1 MGETEMIA
9 RGEIIVIIML
19 TTLMCCIVP
28 SMFSEEADAATQ
40 TTYVLDFDA
49 NGGHGGPGQLVYGPT
64 SEERYTFTIPQTVP
78 AWSGRDFL
86 GWSFAAN
93 GAGTLLQPGESLAVD
108 SSGDTIT
115 TTTLFASWTDGG
127 YIYTLEFDAN
137 GGSGAPGQ
145 MTYGPTQQTYHIWTI
160 PQTVPTWSGHQFMGW
175 AVSPNA
181 SDPEL
186 YYQPGGSYE
195 VEARYDRN
203 ATLYAIWED
212 APVTTYIVYFSAN
225 GGTGAPSTINS
236 GPISTIQYEVT
247 VPETVPTRAG
257 YQFLGWSTD
266 PSAETATYQPGD
278 TFYMIPSGASTVST
292 TLYAIWANSYTYTLS
307 FDATAGSG
315 APSDLTYGPTTST
328 SHTFTLPTEEPT
340 PGDPDTYEFGG
351 WSIYPDGSGVLW
363 QPGEQYT
370 LTATDSSE
378 VTRTL
383 YASWTRITWEF
394 SLSFVAPGA
403 TNVPENMNS
412 GTVTTAY
419 YTFTIP
425 SNVPVKDGWT
435 FTGWDASGGASG
447 TYQPGAQITVTA
459 PTVLYAEF
467 VSAGYVYTL
476 TFDGN
481 GATQLVPNPISSL
494 PTTATSYT
502 FDIPQSHPD
511 RPGHDFE
518 GWATSSDGNPEYQ
531 TGGTI
536 TLYAPNYEQTL
547 YAVWSSS
554 TETEVQLIGPST
566 VIVGDTIEITASVI
580 PEGSGG
586 VTWLRVSG
594 GDLVDDIST
603 TSTTWTATA
612 TAAGSVTIR
621 ATATDGSGALN
632 DITIQITDSPV
643 PDVVTVQ
650 IAGSTSARVGDT
662 RTLTAVVLPSDL
674 GDRTVT
680 WTVTSGSDLIAYDTV
695 ETWRGGE
702 LRYEAVGTGTVIVT
716 ATANADSDAVATITI
731 EISAASSGD
740 SEVVSP
746 GGAVQILGD
755 SLFGGSA
762 GIAGVVLFAI
772 ILGVLFAIIRE
783 PLPVV
788 LLGIPVMGVFTLL
801 GLLDMNMVI
810 LLIIVTAV
818 GLALIARNMW
828 RD

>member
-1 MGETEMIA
+1 MKIWQYVTVLAVLCCMLLCASAIESET
-9 RGEIIVIIML
+9 
-19 TTLMCCIVP
+19 
-28 SMFSEEADAATQ
+28 DAATQ

-49 NGGHGGPGQLVYGPT
+49 NGGHGGPGHLVYGPT
-64 SEERYTFTIPQTVP
+64 RETSHTFTIPQTVP
-78 AWSGRDFL
+78 TWSGRDFL

-93 GAGTLLQPGESLAVD
+93 GAGDLLQPGESLTMG

-127 YIYTLEFDAN
+127 YIYTLDFDAN

-175 AVSPNA
+175 ATSPSA

-212 APVTTYIVYFSAN
+212 APVTTFIVYFNAN

-236 GPISTIQYEVT
+236 GPISTIRYEVT
-247 VPETVPTRAG
+247 VPETVPTRSG

-266 PSAETATYQPGD
+266 QSAETGTYQPGD
-278 TFYMIPSGASTVST
+278 TFSMIPSGASTESI
-292 TLYAIWANSYTYTLS
+292 TLYAIWASSYTYTLS
-307 FDATAGSG
+307 FDATDGSG
-315 APSDLTYGPTTST
+315 APSALTYGPTSST
-328 SHTFTLPTEEPT
+328 SHTFTLPTAEPI
-340 PGDPDTYEFGG
+340 PSDPDTYEFGG

-383 YASWTRITWEF
+383 YASWTRIAWEF

-403 TNVPENMNS
+403 TNVPENMSS
-412 GTVTTAY
+412 GTVATAY

-425 SNVPVKDGWT
+425 SNLPVKDGWT

-481 GATQLVPNPISSL
+481 GATQPVPNPISSL

-547 YAVWSSS
+547 YAIWSSS

-566 VIVGDTIEITASVI
+566 VSVGDTIEITASVI

-594 GDLVDDIST
+594 ADLIDDIQTS
-603 TSTTWTATA
+603 STTWTATA
-612 TAAGSVTIR
+612 TAVGSITIR
-621 ATATDGSGALN
+621 ATATDGSGAN
-632 DITIQITDSPV
+632 EDITIQITDVPV
-643 PDVVTVQ
+643 SGDVTVQ
-650 IAGSTSARVGDT
+650 IAGSTSARVGET

-674 GDRTVT
+674 GNRTVT
-680 WTVTSGSDLIAYDTV
+680 WKIVTGSDLITYETS

-702 LRYEAVGTGTVIVT
+702 FTYEATGTGTVTIT
-716 ATANADSDAVATITI
+716 ATSAADPDAAATITI
-731 EISAASSGD
+731 TIGSATSDD
-740 SEVVSP
+740 SEVIGPQGIV
-746 GGAVQILGD
+746 GALGAA
-755 SLFGGSA
+755 LFGGSSS
-762 GIAGVVLFAI
+762 IAGVVLFAI
-772 ILGVLFAIIRE
+772 ILAVLFAIIRE

-788 LLGIPVMGVFTLL
+788 LLGIPVLAIFTLL
-801 GLLDMNMVI
+801 GILDMDMVI
-810 LLIIVTAV
+810 LLIIVVTV
-818 GLALIARNMW
+818 GLALIARKMW